1 MQTQM
6 TPPEMMDRALNLQ
19 AWLRNNATNPNFVGV
34 AKYSCR
40 LINEASKAD

>member
-1 MQTQM
+1 M
-6 TPPEMMDRALNLQ
+6 TRQEMMARAVSLQ
-19 AWLRNNATNPNFVGV
+19 GWLRNNATSPHWVGV